1 MHFLLMHTT
10 MVAPHQVGDLVRSFV
25 RVPGWGQKKSAKVL
39 ICNLSQTST
48 LASRLLILRNDPSIT
63 NAPSLTP
70 SPPQYTNNRHPFDFA
85 THKSSD
91 ILQKLKIQN
100 ANLRKENEILK
111 KRLSLFKH
119 IIQCHELQ
127 QKKTKEKK

>member
-48 LASRLLILRNDPSIT
+48 LATRVLIPRNDPRDT
-63 NAPSLTP
+63 NEPSLTP
-70 SPPQYTNNRHPFDFA
+70 STLQYTNNRVPLDCA
-85 THKSSD
+85 IHKPSGN
-91 ILQKLKIQN
+91 LQKIKEQN
-100 ANLRKENEILK
+100 ENLRKENEILK

-119 IIQCHELQ
+119 IIQCYESQ
-127 QKKTKEKK
+127 QKKEKK